1 MQMFAL
7 MMIRSSQPHLTILL
21 ACGTGKQER
30 DYNVL
35 GDTQQQV
42 KIKNIN
48 RKKYYQIPL
57 IDRVGG
63 SGGKTFGS

>member
-21 ACGTGKQER
+21 ACGPGKQER

-42 KIKNIN
+42 K
-48 RKKYYQIPL
+48 
-57 IDRVGG
+57 
-63 SGGKTFGS
+63 